1 MVKKILKSNQI
12 QGNVK
17 ETNKRHLER
26 QQSKAELTKR
36 TTVWAMSV
44 LKLSGGVFWSCEQK
58 KCRITVKSQC
68 HIFRVIDIRMSVSE
82 EEQPVNIKPDKK

>member
-1 MVKKILKSNQI
+1 
-12 QGNVK
+12 
-17 ETNKRHLER
+17 
-26 QQSKAELTKR
+26 
-36 TTVWAMSV
+36 MSV

-58 KCRITVKSQC
+58 KCRITVKSQR